1 MVDWVDFQS
10 VGHSA
15 KAMSVE
21 VIPAIE
27 NRIHTH
33 FDLVLKNFF
42 WFHNVLEY
50 LKQFVLEAF

>member
-15 KAMSVE
+15 KAKSVE

-42 WFHNVLEY
+42 GFSGLEY